1 MARPVWSFEAQAD
14 DAEEQ
19 YRRLRQNVKTCE
31 EEKNVFFFFRRSE
44 DKWSIAK
51 TLEHFLKTE
60 KANTTVAKWDKIKWM
75 KLSCP
80 I

>member
-31 EEKNVFFFFRRSE
+31 EEKNVFFFFPE
-44 DKWSIAK
+44 KWR
-51 TLEHFLKTE
+51 
-60 KANTTVAKWDKIKWM
+60 
-75 KLSCP
+75 
-80 I
+80 

>member
-31 EEKNVFFFFRRSE
+31 EEKNAFFFLE
-44 DKWSIAK
+44 KWR
-51 TLEHFLKTE
+51 
-60 KANTTVAKWDKIKWM
+60 
-75 KLSCP
+75 
-80 I
+80 

>member
-31 EEKNVFFFFRRSE
+31 EEKNAFFFGEVKISE
-44 DKWSIAK
+44 ALRNIG
-51 TLEHFLKTE
+51 TLFENRKG
-60 KANTTVAKWDKIKWM
+60 
-75 KLSCP
+75 
-80 I
+80 